1 MTKRRNVKSHNFRS
15 NSDVIKLKNILNEVQ
30 HKQSIQLSSI
40 LSGVKRSGV
49 LSLDEST
56 IKSIL
61 KSDMFTSNEVI
72 ALENLF
78 NTSKVNSLNESTV
91 RTLDKNVKTIT
102 SLYESGRILDE
113 GFFSN
118 LKDNLK
124 KLGSKAKEAIAGG
137 WSKLKTVWSA
147 FKDLVQQVINMARNG
162 IEKLTTMSKEQAKK
176 EGIEI
181 ANKVIKTGF
190 KAAVTATNASA
201 VADARLDPDFVK
213 EIKEL
218 WESGNWWRST
228 FYKKWFNPP
237 FWAKDVLAGK
247 GNADPISISVDT
259 TEAGEDIE
267 QLDKMESLI
276 NKRNNILSDSKIQ
289 IELVKHHSRL
299 MRLKEGGHAVEH
311 LDDVLKS
318 KNESLYIVVNF
329 AIELIQWAFIPLA
342 KLGQKIGKWAGPK
355 ILNKFSVA
363 TNTMGGPGI
372 YLFELL
378 GLLVGEIL
386 EIVIKK
392 LALKFASDT
401 IKDIIFPGWGIAANI
416 VEGIHTALL
425 LWTIANIFINM
436 VDVVQKDAQ
445 KQTGTEPE
453 EEAGTEPEV
462 QTAGYK
468 PKGSFKLKE
477 GNLVFIK

>member
-1 MTKRRNVKSHNFRS
+1 MAKNKNIKSHKFRS
-15 NSDVIKLKNILNEVQ
+15 NQDVIKLKKILNEVQ
-30 HKQSIQLSSI
+30 RKQSSQLNSI

-61 KSDMFTSNEVI
+61 KSDMFTSDEVI

-78 NTSKVNSLNESTV
+78 NSSKVNSLNESTIKI
-91 RTLDKNVKTIT
+91 LDKNVKTIT

-162 IEKLTTMSKEQAKK
+162 IEKLTQMTKEQAKK
-176 EGIEI
+176 EGTEI
-181 ANKVIKTGF
+181 ANKVIE
-190 KAAVTATNASA
+190 
-201 VADARLDPDFVK
+201 DRLDPKTAKPGKKITVDANFANEV
-213 EIKEL
+213 KEL
-218 WESGNWWRST
+218 WESGTWWTST

-247 GNADPISISVDT
+247 GEVDPIKISVDT

-267 QLDKMESLI
+267 QLDTMESLI

-289 IELVKHHSRL
+289 TELIKHHNKK
-299 MRLKEGGHAVEH
+299 MRLKEGGHSVEH

-342 KLGQKIGKWAGPK
+342 KLGQKLGQWAGK
-355 ILNKFSVA
+355 EILKKFSSA
-363 TNTMGGPGI
+363 TSTLGGPGV
-372 YLFELL
+372 YAFELL
-378 GLLVGEIL
+378 GTILGELL

-392 LALKFASDT
+392 LAAKYASEA
-401 IKDIIFPGWGIAANI
+401 IKDIIFPGWGIASSI
-416 VEGIHTALL
+416 VTGIQTALL
-425 LWTIANIFINM
+425 LWTIGNILINL
-436 VDVVQKDAQ
+436 VDVVQKEAQ
-445 KQTGTEPE
+445 NQTGTESE
-453 EEAGTEPEV
+453 TETEPEV

-477 GNLVFIK
+477 GKLIFVQ